1 MSLVE
6 ACFFAFHLQE
16 RQHFYVVRNLLVGI
30 AAASS
35 FVVDVEPAVDPA
47 EASVVVVVV
56 VAEASAGGYAVAVFV
71 VVDNEESRLGVVH
84 FVDLCNEKRVKFK
97 M

>member
-47 EASVVVVVV
+47 EASVVVVV
-56 VAEASAGGYAVAVFV
+56 AEASAGGYAVAVLV